1 MLPDFTT
8 FNAIVSPVFV
18 LTEGPHGDVVYAF
31 MNTAGCRR
39 LACTPHY
46 VVGKSAAQIFN
57 GRTADLAH
65 ARQREAWATGCAMEY
80 ELPFVDGDEDL
91 CFLTNLT
98 PQRDADGR
106 LTHIVGMSQDVTQQK
121 RLEQARAMNDA
132 MANELEDFVRF
143 AAHDLRSPIANVK
156 MLADMLRDGFVD
168 RGDGKTEIIQMIED
182 VSDRALDLVSDVLTQ
197 AMAVRTETAPA
208 QFSFRTMCDNI
219 MATLDPAHHH
229 TIAVSDVE
237 AVADMT
243 AVQIIVRNLIDNA
256 LKHAGLDHIA
266 MEVEVVDG
274 GDGRLCIAVT
284 DNGKG
289 FGDAALAFFQ
299 DETASSA
306 QSGFGLLGVRRLV
319 RARGGTISVG
329 AARGHGGARINVEL
343 PGHVVAVDADMRK
356 ALTRHRRFI

>member
-8 FNAIVSPVFV
+8 YNAIVSPVFV
-18 LTEGPHGDVVYAF
+18 LTEGPDGDVVYAF

-39 LACTPHY
+39 LACTPQH
-46 VVGKSAAQIFN
+46 VVGKSAAQIFT

-65 ARQREAWATGCAMEY
+65 MRQREAWASGCAMEY
-80 ELPFVDGDEDL
+80 ELPFVDGNDDL

-106 LTHIVGMSQDVTQQK
+106 LTHIVGMSRDITQRK
-121 RLEQARAMNDA
+121 RLEQVQAMNDA

-197 AMAVRTETAPA
+197 AVAVRTETAPA

-237 AVADMT
+237 VVADMT
-243 AVQIIVRNLIDNA
+243 AVQIIVRNLVDNA
-256 LKHAGLDHIA
+256 VKHAGLDHITL
-266 MEVEVVDG
+266 EIEVVDS

-284 DNGKG
+284 DNGQG
-289 FGDAALAFFQ
+289 FGGAALAFLQ

-319 RARGGTISVG
+319 RARGGKIRVG
-329 AARGHGGARINVEL
+329 EARGQTGARVNVDL
-343 PGHVVAVDADMRK
+343 PGHVVAMDADTRK
-356 ALTRHRRFI
+356 AMARQKRFI

>member
-8 FNAIVSPVFV
+8 YNAIVSPVFV
-18 LTEGPHGDVVYAF
+18 LTEGPDGDVVYAF

-39 LACTPHY
+39 LACTPQH
-46 VVGKSAAQIFN
+46 VVGKSAAQIFT

-65 ARQREAWATGCAMEY
+65 ARQREAWASGCAMEY
-80 ELPFVDGDEDL
+80 ELPFVDGNDDL

-98 PQRDADGR
+98 PQRDAAGR
-106 LTHIVGMSQDVTQQK
+106 LTHIV
-121 RLEQARAMNDA
+121 
-132 MANELEDFVRF
+132 
-143 AAHDLRSPIANVK
+143 NVK
-156 MLADMLRDGFVD
+156 MLANMLRDGFVD

-197 AMAVRTETAPA
+197 AVAVRTETAPA

-237 AVADMT
+237 GVADMT
-243 AVQIIVRNLIDNA
+243 AVQIIVRNLVDNA
-256 LKHAGLDHIA
+256 VKHAGRDHITL
-266 MEVEVVDG
+266 EIEVVDS

-284 DNGKG
+284 DNGQG
-289 FGDAALAFFQ
+289 FGGAALAFLQ

-319 RARGGTISVG
+319 RARGGKIRVG
-329 AARGHGGARINVEL
+329 EARGQTGARVNVDL
-343 PGHVVAVDADMRK
+343 PGHVVAMDADTRK
-356 ALTRHRRFI
+356 AMARQKRFI